1 MKPSYTRVLCL
12 LIASFLFISF
22 NIKAQV
28 GIGTTNPDASAMLD
42 VESSSKGVLA
52 PRMTTAEKNAIVS
65 PATSLLVFDTDLG
78 NFSYFNG
85 TIWVELE
92 AATGRDNYTLVKSIS
107 DFPTPS
113 GGVITL
119 NNNWVYEI
127 NGAIT
132 IPYSINL
139 NGAEIYGYDHEEDQ
153 LIFSGTGNFIIGTEG
168 GALERLTITTT
179 SASGKTLFDLTDA
192 TKSKVVKIRDSYI
205 MGWASIGTISGHFI
219 VYMDLLG
226 FMNNSDGITYDGI
239 EDLFIMKQ
247 LWFSSNSGTF
257 TTLQGTFDDVTIN
270 GGLYEV
276 PSGSVGLDVT
286 SIPTIETTAHASGG
300 ITFAGAG
307 TYVLPVAS
315 ATSPSFSKEWE
326 VEGAGIITEKDA
338 TATGSIYI
346 NSPSTTAISGKNVPT
361 KVSGTSTATNL
372 FRFDTNGQSNRLRY
386 IGTKERFFKVHVT
399 FSLQGGKNDI
409 YAFYI
414 YKNGVKVPSI
424 YVENKVSNLSDVGAA
439 SIVGTIEL
447 STNDYVELWVED
459 LNDSNDCDI
468 NAMNFII
475 Y

>member
-1 MKPSYTRVLCL
+1 MKSSYTRLLCL
-12 LIASFLFISF
+12 LIASFLFICF
-22 NIKAQV
+22 NTKAQV

-85 TIWVELE
+85 TAWVELE
-92 AATGRDNYTLVKSIS
+92 VANGRDNYTLVKSIS
-107 DFPTPS
+107 DLPTPS

-119 NNNWVYEI
+119 NSGWVYEV

-153 LIFSGTGNFIIGTEG
+153 LIYSGTGNFIISTEG
-168 GALERLTITTT
+168 GALERLTIATT
-179 SASGKTLFDLTDA
+179 SAAGKTLFDLSDA
-192 TKSKVVKIRDSYI
+192 TKSKVIKIRDSYVI
-205 MGWASIGTISGHFI
+205 GWGSIGTISGHFI

-226 FMNNSDGITYDGI
+226 FMNNLDGITYDSV

-247 LWFSSNSGTF
+247 LWFSSNSGTYI
-257 TTLQGTFDDVTIN
+257 TLQGTFDDVTIN
-270 GGLYEV
+270 GGLFEV
-276 PSGSVGLDVT
+276 SSGSVGLDVT
-286 SIPTIETTAHASGG
+286 STPTIETTAHASGG

-307 TYVLPVAS
+307 TYVLPIAT
-315 ATSPSFSKEWE
+315 ATSPSFTKKWE
-326 VEGAGIITEKDA
+326 VEGAGIITEKDE
-338 TATGSIYI
+338 TATGAIYI
-346 NSPSTTAISGKNVPT
+346 NTPATTTISAQNIPT
-361 KVSGTSTATNL
+361 KVNGATTATNL

-386 IGTKERFFKVHVT
+386 IGTKTRFFQINVT

-414 YKNGVKVPSI
+414 YKNGVRVPSI
-424 YVENKVSNLSDVGAA
+424 YVLNKISNNDVGAA
-439 SIVGTIEL
+439 SMTGTVEMA
-447 STNDYVELWVED
+447 TNDYLELWVED
-459 LNDSNDCDI
+459 LNDNGDCEI
-468 NAMNFII
+468 NAMNFIVK
-475 Y
+475 